1 MVGLST
7 RRFIVIA
14 CAFTLAGVLAC
25 GGGTNPTAPSTTG
38 TANVTGGSS
47 GGSSGGNSSNGSSS
61 NSGGSSTPANG
72 TLGIN
77 ITDSPFSDAKA
88 LLVTFSEVKV
98 HNADS
103 DSWQT
108 IPFASG
114 TSRTCDLKK
123 LQGPTDVLG
132 IGTLPAGHYTQVRLV
147 VSSAAIYFDNGTT
160 GSACESTMTAPA
172 GKNAPVDV
180 PSGEVILN
188 RQFTITSGATT
199 MLLDFNGDQSV
210 KETGSGNGNGN
221 SNANSNT
228 KYIMTPVI
236 SIVSVQ

>member
-1 MVGLST
+1 MLDWST
-7 RRFIVIA
+7 RRFMLIA
-14 CAFTLAGVLAC
+14 CALTLTGVLAC
-25 GGGTNPTAPSTTG
+25 GGGSNPAAPSSTG
-38 TANVTGGSS
+38 QTSSDSGSS
-47 GGSSGGNSSNGSSS
+47 GSTGGGSNGGGSNAGGSNGS
-61 NSGGSSTPANG
+61 G
-72 TLGIN
+72 TLAIN

-98 HNADS
+98 HSADS

-108 IPFASG
+108 IPFTSG
-114 TSRTCDLKK
+114 SSRTCDLKK

-147 VSSAAIYFDNGTT
+147 VSSANIYFDNATT
-160 GSACESTMTAPA
+160 GSSACAASIAAPA
-172 GKNAPVDV
+172 GKTAPVDV

-188 RQFTITSGATT
+188 RQFTIASGATT

-210 KETGSGNGNGN
+210 KATGSGNGNGN
-221 SNANSNT
+221 GNGNSTT

-236 SIVSVQ
+236 AVVSVQ

>member
-1 MVGLST
+1 M
-7 RRFIVIA
+7 RRFIPIV
-14 CAFTLAGVLAC
+14 CALTLAGILAC
-25 GGGTNPTAPSTTG
+25 GGSANPTAPSTPGQTNSDGSNGGSNGGGGSNGTG
-38 TANVTGGSS
+38 TLA
-47 GGSSGGNSSNGSSS
+47 
-61 NSGGSSTPANG
+61 
-72 TLGIN
+72 IN

-98 HNADS
+98 HSADD

-114 TSRTCDLKK
+114 SSRTCDLKK

-132 IGTLPAGHYTQVRLV
+132 VGTLPAAHYTQVRLV
-147 VSSAAIYFDNGTT
+147 VSSAKIYFDNASS
-160 GSACESTMTAPA
+160 GSACAASIAEPS

-199 MLLDFNGDQSV
+199 MLLDFDGDRSV
-210 KETGSGNGNGN
+210 KATGGGNGNGNGN
-221 SNANSNT
+221 SST